1 MEKFCRFKKNDYN
14 PVSYDSNYLFS
25 KYDDIVSYV
34 SELNKDLKYILAKP
48 IVSDFHIDWHSK
60 YFNLTEVKSGSSDIA
75 IYQNKI
81 KPILSKANELVNNK
95 NQEDRDWGKLL
106 LTVFD
111 INNNLVFSNGSDIS
125 IVWGW
130 KFEKYR
136 IEDDEII
143 VEDDNVSKIEEI
155 VQPPIFEEH
164 FEELKQEENLFKKE
178 EEPILPIEENIDFIS
193 EEIELSNYFQK
204 FATKFYWLISLLVI
218 TALII
223 FFIKSLIY

>member
-60 YFNLTEVKSGSSDIA
+60 YSNLTEVKSGTNDIVV
-75 IYQNKI
+75 YQNKI
-81 KPILSKANELVNNK
+81 KPVLSKANELINNK

-155 VQPPIFEEH
+155 VQPPIFEEP
-164 FEELKQEENLFKKE
+164 FEELKQEEDLIE
-178 EEPILPIEENIDFIS
+178 EEAPIPPIEEKIIDIN
-193 EEIELSNYFQK
+193 EEIESYNYFQK
-204 FATKFYWLISLLVI
+204 FATKFYWLIPLLII
-218 TALII
+218 TALTI

>member
-34 SELNKDLKYILAKP
+34 SELNKDLKFILAKT

-60 YFNLTEVKSGSSDIA
+60 YSNLTEVKSGSNDII

-81 KPILSKANELVNNK
+81 KPVLSKANELIKNK
-95 NQEDRDWGKLL
+95 NQEDQDWGKLL

-136 IEDDEII
+136 IVEDEII
-143 VEDDNVSKIEEI
+143 VEDENVSKIEEI
-155 VQPPIFEEH
+155 VQPPIFEEPI
-164 FEELKQEENLFKKE
+164 EEIINEDEKLSE
-178 EEPILPIEENIDFIS
+178 EEPIMPFEDKTFPIY
-193 EEIELSNYFQK
+193 EEIESSNYFQK
-204 FATKFYWLISLLVI
+204 FATKFYWLIPLLII
-218 TALII
+218 TALTI

>member
-25 KYDDIVSYV
+25 KYDDIVSYI
-34 SELNKDLKYILAKP
+34 SELNKDLKFILAKP

-60 YFNLTEVKSGSSDIA
+60 YSNLTEVKSGSNDIT

-81 KPILSKANELVNNK
+81 KPVLSKANELVNNK

-111 INNNLVFSNGSDIS
+111 LNNNIIFSNGSDIS

-155 VQPPIFEEH
+155 VQPPIFEEP
-164 FEELKQEENLFKKE
+164 FEEKKQEENIFE
-178 EEPILPIEENIDFIS
+178 EEAPIPTIEDKIFIIK
-193 EEIELSNYFQK
+193 EEIESTNYFQK
-204 FATKFYWLISLLVI
+204 FATKFYWLIPLLII
-218 TALII
+218 TALTI